1 MKRIKVLATR
11 FRVKETKSRRLR
23 KGNLKGSKI
32 ERYFI
37 RKPLD

>member
-1 MKRIKVLATR
+1 MPPFKGNKEKKV
-11 FRVKETKSRRLR
+11 SRRLR
-23 KGNLKGSKI
+23 KGNLKSSKI